1 MKNLTNISVIKE
13 LLEKYGFTFSKGL
26 GQNFLINPSVC
37 PKIAE
42 YGYAQKGYGIIEIG
56 TGFGTLSME
65 LAKGADKVV
74 AIEIDS
80 RLIPVLD
87 ETMSDFDNFKVYN
100 QDVMKTDLKAII
112 EKEFQ
117 GMKVAVCANLPYYI
131 TSPIIM
137 MLLEEELPVEAI
149 TVMVQKEAAQRLCAK
164 MGTRESG
171 AITAAVNFYGK
182 AETLFSVSRGSFM
195 PAPNVDSAVIQ
206 IKPDFE
212 YRNKIKDKKL
222 YFKII
227 KGAFAQRRK
236 AIANPLSSAL
246 SMPKDDIIKVLEK
259 TGLERTTRCE
269 QIDMEKWSEL
279 TNNFCE
285 MYPSLCSK

>member
-1 MKNLTNISVIKE
+1 MKNLTNIGVIKE

-42 YGYAQKGYGIIEIG
+42 YGLAQEGYGIIEIG
-56 TGFGTLSME
+56 TGFGTLTAE
-65 LAKGADKVV
+65 LASRAEKVV

-87 ETMSDFDNFKVYN
+87 ETMAEFDNFKVIN
-100 QDVMKTDLKAII
+100 QDVMKTDLKELI
-112 EKEFQ
+112 ETEFR
-117 GMKVAVCANLPYYI
+117 GLKTAVCANLPYYI

-137 MLLEEELPVEAI
+137 MLLENELPVDAI

-182 AETLFSVSRGSFM
+182 AETLFNVSRGSFM

-206 IKPDFE
+206 IRPDFE
-212 YRNKIKDKKL
+212 YRSKIKDKSL

-236 AIANPLSSAL
+236 TLVNSLSSAL
-246 SMPKDDIIKVLEK
+246 SLSKDEITAVLEK
-259 TGLERTTRCE
+259 CGFSKTIRPE
-269 QIDMEKWSEL
+269 QLDMDMWAEL
-279 TNNFCE
+279 VNSFAGD
-285 MYPSLCSK
+285 